1 MAITSRII
9 RNRWREM
16 MKRIVA
22 CRSQAIADVR
32 SQDAASRYPLVPSR
46 RNVEKWRCRASII
59 KLHLQSTLHY
69 NTTAYASRLQV
80 GIPVQISRGRV
91 TNDWRRRRHRKKK
104 TILQHR
110 RKGRRCVCRSGPGNR
125 SWFCCFLL
133 INSSHVIP
141 CVPPAIDD
149 SSQERSRSAWI
160 PPSSYAWILPS
171 SPGNLTPSQMFVCIK
186 MLRINFWYN
195 PIKYTVHTY
204 LLLFIWIYFFYLNL
218 LKYIFFLATIWRR
231 LVY

>member
-1 MAITSRII
+1 MQRAEIRFKTVKKFVIFLEQIIAITSRVI

-69 NTTAYASRLQV
+69 NTTACASRLQV

-104 TILQHR
+104 LFCSTGER
-110 RKGRRCVCRSGPGNR
+110 AGDVCAARAR
-125 SWFCCFLL
+125 AIAHDFAAFC
-133 INSSHVIP
+133 SSIQ
-141 CVPPAIDD
+141 AT
-149 SSQERSRSAWI
+149 SSLVYP
-160 PPSSYAWILPS
+160 PPSTIARKNAREVPEHHPPLMRGSYHL
-171 SPGNLTPSQMFVCIK
+171 
-186 MLRINFWYN
+186 LRAI
-195 PIKYTVHTY
+195 
-204 LLLFIWIYFFYLNL
+204 
-218 LKYIFFLATIWRR
+218 
-231 LVY
+231 

>member
-1 MAITSRII
+1 MIFLEQIMAITSRVI

-69 NTTAYASRLQV
+69 NTTACASRLQV

-91 TNDWRRRRHRKKK
+91 TNDWRRRRHRKKNYFAAPAK
-104 TILQHR
+104 GPEMCVPLGPGQSLMISLLFAHQFKPRHPLCTPRHR
-110 RKGRRCVCRSGPGNR
+110 R
-125 SWFCCFLL
+125 
-133 INSSHVIP
+133 
-141 CVPPAIDD
+141 
-149 SSQERSRSAWI
+149 
-160 PPSSYAWILPS
+160 
-171 SPGNLTPSQMFVCIK
+171 
-186 MLRINFWYN
+186 
-195 PIKYTVHTY
+195 
-204 LLLFIWIYFFYLNL
+204 
-218 LKYIFFLATIWRR
+218 
-231 LVY
+231 